1 MQKVQQN
8 AKHVIAT
15 ATLRNIIVSIHL
27 LVRRYYGVESRIP
40 SRPLRIAAIVI
51 SSVLDINVRPPHAR
65 KKLPRASV
73 GGREGRIERGGLS
86 QTKK

>member
-1 MQKVQQN
+1 MSHPFIATMQKVQQN

-15 ATLRNIIVSIHL
+15 ATLRNTIIS
-27 LVRRYYGVESRIP
+27 
-40 SRPLRIAAIVI
+40 SRPFRIAAMVT
-51 SSVLDINVRPPHAR
+51 SSVLNINTKPPHAR
-65 KKLPRASV
+65 KKLARASV